1 MTGRLKSLEWKNNVL
16 YLLDQRKLPQK
27 QEYLACTDY
36 KEAAQAIRTLAVRGA
51 PAIGITAAYAMVLA
65 ALAFTARGLSGE
77 SLRHALS
84 RQVRY
89 WSRPDPRQSICP
101 GLSGRWK
108 RHLIPQRTINAV
120 KP

>member
-1 MTGRLKSLEWKNNVL
+1 MTGDLSLWNGRIMYCICWTRENSHRNRNIWHAQTIK
-16 YLLDQRKLPQK
+16 K
-27 QEYLACTDY
+27 QPKPSGPWLW
-36 KEAAQAIRTLAVRGA
+36 GA

-65 ALAFTARGLSGE
+65 LLAFTARGLSGE
-77 SLRHALS
+77 SSAMPS
-84 RQVRY
+84 TRQVRY